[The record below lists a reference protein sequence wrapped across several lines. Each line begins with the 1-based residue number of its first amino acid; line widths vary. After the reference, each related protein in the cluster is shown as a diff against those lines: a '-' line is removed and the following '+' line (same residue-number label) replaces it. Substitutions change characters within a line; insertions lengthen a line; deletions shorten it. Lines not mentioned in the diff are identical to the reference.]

1 MHQSPDFRFPDRS
14 AKFFRRFFHDFCLKK
29 TNYIDVSIYNLG
41 RYVASVVRKIMAKL
55 PIIVASGGIN
65 TAGRTSH
72 RHAHHRLVFDSLDQ
86 AKRDETARAL
96 TAMMD
101 AQDVDE
107 VLGGTLVRKI
117 ERGYFDPSA
126 IPTNHRFR
134 VDDVHGVVNL
144 APDGFATS
152 RATDALRG
160 LSSGDTIYVASE
172 REFEVSVA
180 GQLPSGF
187 DPGALYTS
195 RNHPRGL
202 QMSIYAMSDALAD
215 LGLDWDQLTADL
227 PPDAVSVYVSSSM
240 GQLDEAAT
248 GGMLTAAL
256 RGERVLAKNCP
267 LGFAEMPGD
276 FLNAYVLKSLGQT
289 GPALGAC
296 ATFLYNLQRG
306 VDDIRSGR
314 ARIAVVGASE
324 APILPSLM
332 DGYVA
337 MGALATDKEL
347 RALQGIDAE
356 GPFDH
361 RSACRP
367 FGDNCGFVMAE
378 SAQIL
383 VLMDDELALE
393 QGAPVLG
400 AVPFVSVHADGAKK
414 SIPGPGPGNY
424 LTMARA
430 AQAARDI
437 VGDTVFR
444 SQGLVMAHGTGTP
457 QNRTTESAIMSTVA
471 KAMGVSD
478 WRISAIKSHTG
489 HSLGAAG
496 GDQLSALLGV
506 WDSGWIPGIGTIEHV
521 AEDVET
527 DRLSFLLENAPTNQC
542 AYSLVNSKGFGGNNA
557 TATVMSPAVS
567 HSLLKGLHGERA
579 LDAWQSR
586 FETTQQRR
594 QDIEASRL
602 SGDWQP
608 LYRFND
614 GVLDESDIEAGV
626 GTLKLG
632 VVEISTNNRLMP
644 SDWLLET

>member
-1 MHQSPDFRFPDRS
+1 
-14 AKFFRRFFHDFCLKK
+14 
-29 TNYIDVSIYNLG
+29 
-41 RYVASVVRKIMAKL
+41 MAKL

-65 TAGRTSH
+65 TAGRASH
-72 RHAHHRLVFDSLDQ
+72 RHAHKRLVFDSLDGRSQ
-86 AKRDETARAL
+86 DETLRAL
-96 TAMMD
+96 SVMMD
-101 AQDVDE
+101 NHASDE
-107 VLGGTLVRKI
+107 VLDGTLIRKI
-117 ERGYFDPSA
+117 EHTYFDTRA
-126 IPTNHRFR
+126 VPTNHRYR

-144 APDGFATS
+144 NPDGFATS
-152 RATDALRG
+152 HAADALRG
-160 LSSGDTIYVASE
+160 LSSGDTIYVSAQ

-202 QMSIYAMSDALAD
+202 QMSIFAMSDALAD
-215 LGLDWDQLTADL
+215 LGLDWDTLVGNL
-227 PPDAVSVYVSSSM
+227 PPEAVSVYVSSSM
-240 GQLDEAAT
+240 GQLDDAAT
-248 GGMLTAAL
+248 GGMLTAEL
-256 RGERVLAKNCP
+256 RGERVTSKYCP
-267 LGFAEMPGD
+267 LGFADMPGD

-332 DGYVA
+332 EGYVA
-337 MGALATDKEL
+337 MGALATDKAL
-347 RALQGIDAE
+347 RAIQGLDGESAL
-356 GPFDH
+356 DH

-378 SAQIL
+378 SAQI
-383 VLMDDELALE
+383 VILMDDELALE
-393 QGAPVLG
+393 RGAPILG

-424 LTMARA
+424 LTMTRA

-437 VGDTVFR
+437 LGDRLFR
-444 SQGLVMAHGTGTP
+444 SGGLVMAHGTGTP
-457 QNRTTESAIMSTVA
+457 QNRTTESNIMSTVA
-471 KAMGVSD
+471 HAVGVD
-478 WRISAIKSHTG
+478 NWRVSAIKSRTG

-496 GDQLSALLGV
+496 GDQLSTLLGI
-506 WDSGWIPGIGTIEHV
+506 WESGWIPGVGTID
-521 AEDVET
+521 ALASDVET
-527 DRLSFLLENAPTNQC
+527 DRLRFLLENTRAEHC

-557 TATVMSPAVS
+557 TATVLSPDVS
-567 HSLLKGLHGERA
+567 KSLLQGLYGSKKI
-579 LDAWQSR
+579 DAWQSR
-586 FETTQQRR
+586 NEATERR
-594 QDIEASRL
+594 RMDIESDRL

-614 GVLDESDIEAGV
+614 GVLEDTDIEASRGK
-626 GTLKLG
+626 LKLG
-632 VVEISTNNRLMP
+632 DVAIDTTERLMP
-644 SDWLLET
+644 SQWRLET